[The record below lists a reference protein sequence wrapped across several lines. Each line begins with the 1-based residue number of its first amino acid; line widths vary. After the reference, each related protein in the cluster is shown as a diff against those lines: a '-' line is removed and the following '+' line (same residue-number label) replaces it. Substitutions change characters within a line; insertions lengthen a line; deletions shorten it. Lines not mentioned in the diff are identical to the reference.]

1 MGSFSGPTGHSF
13 VSATTQ
19 GYTATGYA
27 PNGMHGAQP
36 HRNGFGVQPTNMYG
50 AQMQYY
56 APTPQMSVAYG
67 PTPQHHALA
76 HTTQRGRQD
85 SGHVVPPGHLAFQ
98 IKAGMMSNGD
108 DELDQSGPDSIG
120 GRRRMLYQQPTGRH
134 PQKSIHRQPHPGL
147 GRSRSNSRETGK
159 PPHDDFIEYSQPAQ
173 YPGPPIGR
181 PLPIA
186 TSAPPA
192 WFAGIQHG
200 YLPNVDD
207 ALASLPLHNA
217 LQPSAPC
224 KYGVIRFSNI
234 PYGVTRNEFIAT
246 VGRNA
251 SIVNQPQGTQYHGI
265 HIIMDR
271 NTGKTMDAFME
282 VATPHEAVSISLS
295 LSRRATEGR
304 PLKLN
309 DRPTDVEVSSQEA
322 LMAALFPRAKQIQ
335 WVGTTPRL
343 IPQDLRYYDNSKTA
357 VGFNGF
363 IQSEELDMLLK
374 FVENPARGPFTQRTP
389 NRLYESMISTLHKY
403 PWTFTQYIRLSDRK
417 MVFDATVAVIRH
429 LVASLRRNHHPNLH
443 PGLLQ
448 ELTVAALTCVGFSE
462 QQKHAV
468 IVVLNKGGYGALAAG
483 HCMSVRMGGDHR
495 LSANWPFLALTFK
508 VEVNDEVL
516 DFYIRLL
523 TGTTHSRPT
532 LQLPSHATP
541 FALVA
546 NADPFANFTVNYGT
560 TNMASLTLNDV
571 ARREF
576 DAVMAALHRELGG
589 QTPSSYGG
597 STLRSRSNTDV
608 SQLNLAMSSWHI

>member
-1 MGSFSGPTGHSF
+1 
-13 VSATTQ
+13 
-19 GYTATGYA
+19 
-27 PNGMHGAQP
+27 
-36 HRNGFGVQPTNMYG
+36 MYG

-56 APTPQMSVAYG
+56 APTPQMSVAYL

-76 HTTQRGRQD
+76 HTSQRGRQD
-85 SGHVVPPGHLAFQ
+85 SGHIVPPGHLAFQ

-108 DELDQSGPDSIG
+108 DELDQAGPDSIG
-120 GRRRMLYQQPTGRH
+120 GRRRMLYQQPTGRY
-134 PQKSIHRQPHPGL
+134 PQTSIHCQPHPGL
-147 GRSRSNSRETGK
+147 GRSRSNSRERGK
-159 PPHDDFIEYSQPAQ
+159 PPHDDYIEYSQPAQ

-200 YLPNVDD
+200 YLPAVDD
-207 ALASLPLHNA
+207 ALASLPFHNA

-224 KYGVIRFSNI
+224 RYGVIRFSNI
-234 PYGVTRNEFIAT
+234 PYGVTRNEFIAA

-271 NTGKTMDAFME
+271 NTGKTMDAFLE

-295 LSRRATEGR
+295 LSRRAAEGR

-309 DRPTDVEVSSQEA
+309 DRPTDVEVSSQEV
-322 LMAALFPRAKQIQ
+322 LMGALFPRAKQIQ

-343 IPQDLRYYDNSKTA
+343 IPQDLRYYDNGKTA

-417 MVFDATVAVIRH
+417 MVFDATIACIRH
-429 LVASLRRNHHPNLH
+429 LVTSLRRNHHPNLH

-448 ELTVAALTCVGFSE
+448 ELTVAALTCIGFSE
-462 QQKHAV
+462 QQKNAV
-468 IVVLNKGGYGALAAG
+468 IVVLNKGDYGALAAG
-483 HCMSVRMGGDHR
+483 HGMSVRMGGDHR

-508 VEVNDEVL
+508 VEVNADVL
-516 DFYIRLL
+516 DFYIRVL
-523 TGTTHSRPT
+523 TGTTHSPNHY
-532 LQLPSHATP
+532 QLASHATP
-541 FALVA
+541 FAPATPA
-546 NADPFANFTVNYGT
+546 NPFASFTVNYGT

-576 DAVMAALHRELGG
+576 DTVMAALHRELGG
-589 QTPSSYGG
+589 QTPSSFGG
-597 STLRSRSNTDV
+597 TTLRSRSNTDV
-608 SQLNLAMSSWHI
+608 SQLNLAMSPWHI